1 MADLLD
7 SSGTGGPTSGPPD
20 GPRGIGRLTK
30 AGRDGI
36 PALLVKVLFLGVV
49 IGTAIAL
56 TPALIG
62 EGSWL
67 FLAAI
72 WVITAILVATYA
84 TGRALP
90 AKYLVPG
97 TLMLALFVVYP
108 ILLTAK
114 TSFTNYGDG
123 TRNDKQTTVDQI
135 VGSSVT
141 RAEDSP
147 QYNLTIATD
156 GDPASGPFTYFL
168 VPQDDPDTV
177 YEGTPEGLETD
188 PEGVTVDNGRVSAVE
203 GYTVLNI
210 KQISAASDQ
219 LDEIAVPTESGSFI
233 VRDGTSEA
241 FEGAPTLVYDA
252 DADTITDTTSDTVYT
267 VKQLGDREFFV
278 DDAGKRI
285 SDQSWTAYV
294 GTRNYEKIFTD
305 SRISSS
311 FFGIFVWTV
320 VFATGSVVG
329 TFLLGLLFAI
339 TLNDPR
345 VRGQRIY
352 RALLILPYA
361 IPGFISLLLWSSF
374 YNQDFGLINDV
385 TGLNINW
392 FGGTTTAKIAVLLTN
407 LWMGFPYMFLVA
419 TGALQAIPEDLTEA
433 ARIDGASGFA
443 GFRRITFPLLLVTV
457 APLLVATFAFNF
469 NNFGAIYLLTGG
481 GPFNPDNPTAGGTD
495 ILISYT
501 YRLAFG
507 AGGVQIG
514 FAAAVSVV
522 LFVVTGVIAALQ
534 FRATRSLED
543 VN

>member
-7 SSGTGGPTSGPPD
+7 PTDTEAPPA
-20 GPRGIGRLTK
+20 PRRSRLTK
-30 AGRDGI
+30 KGRDGI

-56 TPALIG
+56 TPVLVG
-62 EGSWL
+62 EGSWF
-67 FLAAI
+67 FLGVI

-97 TLMLALFVVYP
+97 TLMLVLFVIYP

-141 RAEDSP
+141 RSDDSP

-156 GDPASGPFTYFL
+156 GDPSSGPFTYFL
-168 VPQDDPDTV
+168 VPQDDPETV
-177 YEGTPEGLETD
+177 YEGSADGLESD
-188 PEGVTVDNGRVSAVE
+188 PGGVTVDNGRVSAVE
-203 GYTVLNI
+203 GFTVLNI

-219 LDEIAVPTESGSFI
+219 LDEIAVPTESGNFI

-241 FEGAPTLVYDA
+241 FEGAPTLVYDE
-252 DADTITDTTSDTVYT
+252 DADTITDTSSDTVYT
-267 VKQLGDREFFV
+267 VQKKGDREYFV

-285 SDQSWTAYV
+285 SDQSWTANV
-294 GTRNYEKIFTD
+294 GWRNYERIFTD

-320 VFATGSVVG
+320 VFATLSVVG

-374 YNQDFGLINDV
+374 YNRDFGLVNDL
-385 TGLNINW
+385 TGLDVNW
-392 FGGTTTAKIAVLLTN
+392 FGGATTAKIAVLVTN

-481 GPFNPDNPTAGGTD
+481 GSFSPDNPTAGGTD

-514 FAAAVSVV
+514 FASAVSVV
-522 LFVVTGVIAALQ
+522 LFIVTGVIAALQ

>member
-1 MADLLD
+1 MADLHD
-7 SSGTGGPTSGPPD
+7 PSDADGSRSGLRD
-20 GPRGIGRLTK
+20 RLTK
-30 AGRDGI
+30 PGRDGI

-56 TPALIG
+56 TPALVG
-62 EGSWL
+62 EESWF
-67 FLAAI
+67 FLVAI
-72 WVITAILVATYA
+72 WAITAILVATYA

-108 ILLTAK
+108 IVLTAQ

-135 VGSSVT
+135 VGASVT
-141 RAEDSP
+141 RSDDSP

-156 GDPASGPFTYFL
+156 GDPTSGPFTYFL
-168 VPQDDPDTV
+168 VPQDDPEAV
-177 YEGTPEGLETD
+177 FEGTADGLESD
-188 PEGVTVDNGRVSAVE
+188 PDGVTLDNGRVTAVD

-210 KQISAASDQ
+210 KQISAAAAE
-219 LDEIAVPTESGSFI
+219 LDEIAIPTESGSFI

-241 FEGAPTLVYDA
+241 FEGAPTLVYDE
-252 DADTITDTTSDTVYT
+252 DADTITDTTSDAVYT
-267 VKQLGDREFFV
+267 AEQVGDREYFV
-278 DDAGKRI
+278 DEAGERI
-285 SDQSWTAYV
+285 SDQSWTANV
-294 GTRNYEKIFTD
+294 GTANYERIFTD

-311 FFGIFVWTV
+311 FFGIFVWTF
-320 VFATGSVVG
+320 VFATLSVVG
-329 TFLLGLLFAI
+329 TFLLGLVFAV

-345 VRGQRIY
+345 VRGQKIY

-374 YNQDFGLINDV
+374 YNQDFGLINDI
-385 TGLNINW
+385 TGLNVNW
-392 FGGTTTAKIAVLLTN
+392 FGGATTAKIAVLLTN

-481 GPFNPDNPTAGGTD
+481 GPFSPDNPTAGGTD

-514 FAAAVSVV
+514 FASAVSVV
-522 LFVVTGVIAALQ
+522 LFVITGIIAALQ

>member
-1 MADLLD
+1 MADLRD
-7 SSGTGGPTSGPPD
+7 TINSQKDPDADGSSRFGF
-20 GPRGIGRLTK
+20 TK
-30 AGRDGI
+30 PGRDGI

-56 TPALIG
+56 TPALVG
-62 EGSWL
+62 ERSWA
-67 FLAAI
+67 FLVGIWAI
-72 WVITAILVATYA
+72 TVVLVATYA

-108 ILLTAK
+108 IVLTAQ

-135 VGSSVT
+135 VGSSVV
-141 RAEDSP
+141 RSDDSP

-168 VPQDDPDTV
+168 VPQDDPEAV
-177 YEGTPEGLETD
+177 FEGTPEGLEED
-188 PEGVTVDNGRVSAVE
+188 PAGVTVDNGRVTAVD
-203 GYTVLNI
+203 GFTVLDI
-210 KQISAASDQ
+210 RQISAAADA
-219 LDEIAVPTESGSFI
+219 LDEIAVPTESGNFI

-241 FEGAPTLVYDA
+241 FEGAPTLVYDE

-267 VKQLGDREFFV
+267 AEQQGDREFFV
-278 DDAGKRI
+278 DEEGQRL
-285 SDQSWTAYV
+285 SDQSWTANV
-294 GTRNYEKIFTD
+294 GWRNYERIFTD

-320 VFATGSVVG
+320 VFATFSVIG
-329 TFLLGLLFAI
+329 TFLLGLFFAI
-339 TLNDPR
+339 ALNDPR
-345 VRGQRIY
+345 VRGQKVY

-374 YNQDFGLINDV
+374 YNQDFGLINDI

-392 FGGTTTAKIAVLLTN
+392 FGGATTAKIAVLLTN
-407 LWMGFPYMFLVA
+407 LWMGFPYMFLVS
-419 TGALQAIPEDLTEA
+419 TGALQAIPDELKEA
-433 ARIDGASGFA
+433 ATIDGAGGLA
-443 GFRRITFPLLLVTV
+443 GFRRITLPLLLVTV

-469 NNFGAIYLLTGG
+469 NNFGAIFLLTGG
-481 GPFNPDNPTAGGTD
+481 GPFTPDNPTAGGTD

-522 LFVVTGVIAALQ
+522 LFVVTGLIAALQ

>member
-7 SSGTGGPTSGPPD
+7 PTDTDTGTRSS
-20 GPRGIGRLTK
+20 RFTK
-30 AGRDGI
+30 PGRDGI
-36 PALLVKVLFLGVV
+36 PALLVKVLLLGIV

-56 TPALIG
+56 TPALVG
-62 EGSWL
+62 EGSWI
-67 FLAAI
+67 FLGAI

-97 TLMLALFVVYP
+97 TLMLVLFVVYP

-141 RAEDSP
+141 RAADSP

-156 GDPASGPFTYFL
+156 GDPSSGPFTYFL
-168 VPQDDPDTV
+168 VPQDDPETV
-177 YEGTPEGLETD
+177 YEGTADGLESD
-188 PEGVTVDNGRVSAVE
+188 PDGVTLDNGRVSAVD
-203 GYTVLNI
+203 GYTLLNI
-210 KQISAASDQ
+210 KQISAASET
-219 LDEIAVPTESGSFI
+219 LDEIAVPTDSGSFI

-241 FEGAPTLVYDA
+241 FEGAPTLVYDE
-252 DADTITDTTSDTVYT
+252 DADSITDTTSDTVYT
-267 VKQLGDREFFV
+267 VEKVGDREFFV

-285 SDQSWTAYV
+285 SDQSWTANV
-294 GTRNYEKIFTD
+294 GTRNYSKIFTD

-311 FFGIFVWTV
+311 FFGIFLWTFI
-320 VFATGSVVG
+320 FATLSVVG
-329 TFLLGLLFAI
+329 TFLLGLVFAV
-339 TLNDPR
+339 TLNDSR
-345 VRGQRIY
+345 VRGQKIY

-374 YNQDFGLINDV
+374 YNQDFGLVNDI

-392 FGGTTTAKIAVLLTN
+392 FGGSTTAKIAVLLTN

-419 TGALQAIPEDLTEA
+419 TGALQAIPGDLTEA

-481 GPFNPDNPTAGGTD
+481 GPFSPDNPTAGGTD

-514 FAAAVSVV
+514 FASAVSVV
-522 LFVVTGVIAALQ
+522 LFVITGVIAALQ

>member
-1 MADLLD
+1 MADLRD
-7 SSGTGGPTSGPPD
+7 TINSQKDPGADGSSRS
-20 GPRGIGRLTK
+20 RFTK
-30 AGRDGI
+30 PGRDGI
-36 PALLVKVLFLGVV
+36 PALLVKLLFLGIV

-56 TPALIG
+56 TPALVG
-62 EGSWL
+62 ERSWT
-67 FLAAI
+67 FLVGI
-72 WVITAILVATYA
+72 WLITAVLVATYA

-108 ILLTAK
+108 IVLTAQ

-123 TRNDKQTTVDQI
+123 TRNDKQTTVDRI
-135 VGSSVT
+135 VGSSVV
-141 RAEDSP
+141 RSDDSP

-168 VPQDDPDTV
+168 VPQDDPETV
-177 YEGTPEGLETD
+177 LEGTPEGLEEGPD
-188 PEGVTVDNGRVSAVE
+188 GVTLENGRVTAIDGFTILDIRQVSD
-203 GYTVLNI
+203 
-210 KQISAASDQ
+210 AADA
-219 LDEIAVPTESGSFI
+219 LDEIAVPTDSGSFI

-241 FEGAPTLVYDA
+241 FEGAPTLVYDE

-267 VKQLGDREFFV
+267 AEQQGDREFFV
-278 DDAGKRI
+278 DDEGQRL
-285 SDQSWTAYV
+285 SDQSWTANV
-294 GTRNYEKIFTD
+294 GWRNYERIFTD

-320 VFATGSVVG
+320 VFATFSVIG
-329 TFLLGLLFAI
+329 TFLLGLFFAI
-339 TLNDPR
+339 ALNDPR
-345 VRGQRIY
+345 VRGQKIY

-374 YNQDFGLINDV
+374 YNQDFGLINNI

-392 FGGTTTAKIAVLLTN
+392 FGGATTAKIAVLLTN
-407 LWMGFPYMFLVA
+407 LWMGFPYMFLVS
-419 TGALQAIPEDLTEA
+419 TGALQAIPEELKEA
-433 ARIDGASGFA
+433 ATIDGASGVQ
-443 GFRRITFPLLLVTV
+443 GFRRITLPLLLVTV

-469 NNFGAIYLLTGG
+469 NNFGAIFLLTGG
-481 GPFNPDNPTAGGTD
+481 GPFTPDNPSAGGTD

-522 LFVVTGVIAALQ
+522 LFVVTGLIAALQ

>member
-1 MADLLD
+1 MADLRD
-7 SSGTGGPTSGPPD
+7 TINNQKDPDAD
-20 GPRGIGRLTK
+20 GPSRFGFTK
-30 AGRDGI
+30 PGRDGI

-56 TPALIG
+56 TPALVG
-62 EGSWL
+62 ERSWT
-67 FLAAI
+67 FLTGI
-72 WVITAILVATYA
+72 WLITVVLVATYA

-108 ILLTAK
+108 IVLTAQ

-135 VGSSVT
+135 VGSSVV
-141 RAEDSP
+141 RSDDSP

-168 VPQDDPDTV
+168 VPQDDPEAV
-177 YEGTPEGLETD
+177 FEGTPEGLEED
-188 PEGVTVDNGRVSAVE
+188 PAGVTVDNGRVTAVD
-203 GYTVLNI
+203 GFTVLDI
-210 KQISAASDQ
+210 RQISAAADA
-219 LDEIAVPTESGSFI
+219 LDEIAVPTESGNFI

-241 FEGAPTLVYDA
+241 FEGAPTLVYDE

-267 VKQLGDREFFV
+267 AEQQGDREFFV
-278 DDAGKRI
+278 DEEGQRL
-285 SDQSWTAYV
+285 SDQSWTANV
-294 GTRNYEKIFTD
+294 GWRNYERIFTD

-320 VFATGSVVG
+320 VFATFSVIG
-329 TFLLGLLFAI
+329 TFLLGLFFAI
-339 TLNDPR
+339 ALNDPR
-345 VRGQRIY
+345 VRGQKVY

-374 YNQDFGLINDV
+374 YNQDFGLINDI

-392 FGGTTTAKIAVLLTN
+392 FGGATTAKIAVLLTN
-407 LWMGFPYMFLVA
+407 LWMGFPYMFLVS
-419 TGALQAIPEDLTEA
+419 TGALQAIPDELKEA
-433 ARIDGASGFA
+433 ATIDGAGGFA
-443 GFRRITFPLLLVTV
+443 GFRRITLPLLLVTV

-469 NNFGAIYLLTGG
+469 NNFGAIFLLTGG
-481 GPFNPDNPTAGGTD
+481 GPFSPDNPTAGGTD

-522 LFVVTGVIAALQ
+522 LFVVTGLIAALQ

>member
-1 MADLLD
+1 MADLRD
-7 SSGTGGPTSGPPD
+7 TINSQKDPDADGSSRS
-20 GPRGIGRLTK
+20 RFTK
-30 AGRDGI
+30 PGRDGI
-36 PALLVKVLFLGVV
+36 PALLVKLLFLGIV

-56 TPALIG
+56 TPALVGESSWTFLIG
-62 EGSWL
+62 IWL
-67 FLAAI
+67 
-72 WVITAILVATYA
+72 ITAVLVATYA

-108 ILLTAK
+108 IVLTAQ

-123 TRNDKQTTVDQI
+123 TRNDKQTTVDRI
-135 VGSSVT
+135 VGSSVV
-141 RAEDSP
+141 RSDDSP

-156 GDPASGPFTYFL
+156 GDPVSGPFTYFL
-168 VPQDDPDTV
+168 VPQDDPETV
-177 YEGTPEGLETD
+177 FEGTPDGLEEGPD
-188 PEGVTVDNGRVSAVE
+188 GVTLDNGRVTAIDGFTILDIRQVSD
-203 GYTVLNI
+203 
-210 KQISAASDQ
+210 AADA
-219 LDEIAVPTESGSFI
+219 LDEIAVPTDSGSFI

-241 FEGAPTLVYDA
+241 FEGAPTLVYDE

-267 VKQLGDREFFV
+267 AEQQGDREFFV
-278 DDAGKRI
+278 DEAGERL
-285 SDQSWTAYV
+285 SDQSWTANV
-294 GTRNYEKIFTD
+294 GWRNYERIFTD

-320 VFATGSVVG
+320 IFATFSVIG
-329 TFLLGLLFAI
+329 TFLLGLFFAI
-339 TLNDPR
+339 ALNDPR
-345 VRGQRIY
+345 VRGQKIY

-374 YNQDFGLINDV
+374 YNQDFGLINNI
-385 TGLNINW
+385 TGLNVNW
-392 FGGTTTAKIAVLLTN
+392 FGGATTAKIAVLLTN
-407 LWMGFPYMFLVA
+407 LWMGFPYMFLVS
-419 TGALQAIPEDLTEA
+419 TGALQAIPDELKEA
-433 ARIDGASGFA
+433 ATIDGASGVQ
-443 GFRRITFPLLLVTV
+443 GFRRITLPLLLVTV

-469 NNFGAIYLLTGG
+469 NNFGAIFLLTGG
-481 GPFNPDNPTAGGTD
+481 GPFTPDNPSAGGTD

-522 LFVVTGVIAALQ
+522 LFVVTGLIAALQ

>member
-1 MADLLD
+1 MADPLD
-7 SSGTGGPTSGPPD
+7 PLGTDTRPGLRD
-20 GPRGIGRLTK
+20 RLTRP
-30 AGRDGI
+30 GRDGVS
-36 PALLVKVLFLGVV
+36 ALLVKVLFLGVV

-56 TPALIG
+56 TPALVG
-62 EGSWL
+62 ESSWF

-72 WVITAILVATYA
+72 WLVTATLVATYA

-97 TLMLALFVVYP
+97 TLMLALFVVVP
-108 ILLTAK
+108 IVLTAQ

-135 VGSSVT
+135 VGASVT
-141 RAEDSP
+141 RADDST
-147 QYNLTIATD
+147 QYNLTIAAED
-156 GDPASGPFTYFL
+156 GGDATSGPFTYFL
-168 VPQDDPDTV
+168 VPQDDPETV
-177 YEGTPEGLETD
+177 FEGTAEGLESD
-188 PEGVTVDNGRVSAVE
+188 PDGVTLDNGRVSAVE

-210 KQISAASDQ
+210 RQISAASDA
-219 LDEIAVPTESGSFI
+219 LDEIAIPTDSGSFI

-241 FEGAPTLVYDA
+241 FEGAPTLVYDE
-252 DADTITDTTSDTVYT
+252 DADTITDSAGGTVYT
-267 VKQLGDREFFV
+267 AQQRGDREYFV
-278 DDAGKRI
+278 DETGQRL
-285 SDQSWTAYV
+285 SDQSWTANV
-294 GTRNYEKIFTD
+294 GTSNFERIFTD

-320 VFATGSVVG
+320 VFATLSVVG
-329 TFLLGLLFAI
+329 TFLLGLFFAI
-339 TLNDPR
+339 ALNDPR
-345 VRGQRIY
+345 VRGQKIY

-361 IPGFISLLLWSSF
+361 IPSFISLLLWSSF
-374 YNQDFGLINDV
+374 YNQDFGLINDI
-385 TGLNINW
+385 TGLNVNW
-392 FGGTTTAKIAVLLTN
+392 FGGATTAKIAVVITN

-469 NNFGAIYLLTGG
+469 NNFGAIFLLTGG
-481 GPFNPDNPTAGGTD
+481 GPFSPDNPTAGGTD

-522 LFVVTGVIAALQ
+522 LFVITGVIAALQ

>member
-1 MADLLD
+1 MADLQTSD
-7 SSGTGGPTSGPPD
+7 PSTGFPPGD
-20 GPRGIGRLTK
+20 EPRRSRFTQ
-30 AGRDGI
+30 AGRDGVA
-36 PALLVKVLFLGVV
+36 ALLVKVLFLGVV
-49 IGTAIAL
+49 VGTAIAL
-56 TPALIG
+56 TPALVG
-62 EGSWL
+62 NASWF
-67 FLAAI
+67 FLGAI
-72 WVITAILVATYA
+72 WVIVAILVATYA

-108 ILLTAK
+108 IALTAK

-141 RAEDSP
+141 RSADSP
-147 QYNLTIATD
+147 QYNLTVATD
-156 GDPASGPFTYFL
+156 SDPASGPFTYFL
-168 VPQDDPDTV
+168 VPQDDPSTAF
-177 YEGTPEGLETD
+177 EGTPDGLED
-188 PEGVTVDNGRVSAVE
+188 APDGVTLDNGRVTAVD
-203 GYTVLNI
+203 GYTILNI
-210 KQISAASDQ
+210 KQISAASDA
-219 LDEIAVPTESGSFI
+219 LDEIAVPTDDGNFI

-267 VKQLGDREFFV
+267 VKKQGDREYFV
-278 DDAGKRI
+278 DDAGERI
-285 SDQSWTAYV
+285 SDQSWTANV
-294 GTRNYEKIFTD
+294 GTRNYNKIFTD

-311 FFGIFVWTV
+311 FIGIFVWTF
-320 VFATGSVVG
+320 VFATLSVVG

-339 TLNDPR
+339 TLNDAR
-345 VRGQRIY
+345 VRGQKVY

-374 YNQDFGLINDV
+374 YNRDFGLINSL
-385 TGLNINW
+385 TGLDVNW
-392 FGGTTTAKIAVLLTN
+392 FGGTTTARIAVLITN

-433 ARIDGASGFA
+433 ATLDGASGFA

-469 NNFGAIYLLTGG
+469 NNFGAIFLLTGG
-481 GPFNPDNPTAGGTD
+481 GPFSPDNPTAGGTD

-522 LFVVTGVIAALQ
+522 LFVITGIIAALQ

>member
-1 MADLLD
+1 MAEAPD
-7 SSGTGGPTSGPPD
+7 PTDPP
-20 GPRGIGRLTK
+20 RRSRLTIP
-30 AGRDGI
+30 GRDDV
-36 PALLVKVLFLGVV
+36 PALLVRVLFLGIV

-56 TPALIG
+56 TPMLVG
-62 EGSWL
+62 EGSWF
-67 FLAAI
+67 FLVAI
-72 WVITAILVATYA
+72 WLITVVLVATYA

-141 RAEDSP
+141 RAADSP

-168 VPQDDPDTV
+168 VPQDDPESV
-177 YEGTPEGLETD
+177 FEGTEDGLDAD
-188 PEGVTVDNGRVSAVE
+188 PGGVTLDDGRVTAVD
-203 GYTVLNI
+203 GYTVLDI
-210 KQISAASDQ
+210 KQISAASDT
-219 LDEIAVPTESGSFI
+219 LDEIAIPTDGGTFI

-252 DADTITDTTSDTVYT
+252 DADTITDSASDTVYS
-267 VKQLGDREFFV
+267 VQQQGDREYFV
-278 DDAGKRI
+278 DDSGKRI

-294 GTRNYEKIFTD
+294 GASNYVKIFTD
-305 SRISSS
+305 SRIRSS
-311 FFGIFVWTV
+311 FIGIFIWTV
-320 VFATGSVVG
+320 VFATLSVVG
-329 TFLLGLLFAI
+329 TFLLGLLFAV

-374 YNQDFGLINDV
+374 YNQDFGLINDL

-392 FGGTTTAKIAVLLTN
+392 FGGTTTAKIAVLVTN

-469 NNFGAIYLLTGG
+469 NNFGAIFLLTGG
-481 GPFNPDNPTAGGTD
+481 GPFSPDNPTAGGTD

-514 FAAAVSVV
+514 FASAVSVV
-522 LFVVTGVIAALQ
+522 LFVITGAIAALQ

>member
-1 MADLLD
+1 MADPHH
-7 SSGTGGPTSGPPD
+7 PTDTTARPGLRD
-20 GPRGIGRLTK
+20 RLTK
-30 AGRDGI
+30 PGRSGI
-36 PALLVKVLFLGVV
+36 PALLVKVLFLGTV
-49 IGTAIAL
+49 IGTAIAV

-62 EGSWL
+62 EGSWF
-67 FLAAI
+67 FLDAI
-72 WVITAILVATYA
+72 WAIVAILVATYA

-97 TLMLALFVVYP
+97 TLMLVLFVVYP
-108 ILLTAK
+108 ILLTAQ

-135 VGSSVT
+135 VGASVT
-141 RAEDSP
+141 RSDDSP

-156 GDPASGPFTYFL
+156 GDPSVGPFTYFL
-168 VPQDDPDTV
+168 VPQSEPETV
-177 YEGTPEGLETD
+177 FEGTAEGLESD
-188 PEGVTVDNGRVSAVE
+188 PDGVTLDNGRVSAVD
-203 GYTVLNI
+203 GFTILNI
-210 KQISAASDQ
+210 RQISAVSGA
-219 LDEIAVPTESGSFI
+219 LDEIAIPTESGNFI

-241 FEGAPTLVYDA
+241 FEGSPSLVYDE
-252 DADTITDTTSDTVYT
+252 DADTITDSAEGTVFMA
-267 VKQLGDREFFV
+267 QQQGDREYFV
-278 DDAGKRI
+278 DETGQRL
-285 SDQSWTAYV
+285 SDQSWTANV
-294 GTRNYEKIFTD
+294 GTSNYQRIFTD

-320 VFATGSVVG
+320 VFATASVVG

-345 VRGQRIY
+345 LRGQKIY

-374 YNQDFGLINDV
+374 YNQDFGLVNQL
-385 TGLNINW
+385 TGLDVNW
-392 FGGTTTAKIAVLLTN
+392 FGGATTAKIAVLLTN

-433 ARIDGASGFA
+433 ARIDGANGFA

-469 NNFGAIYLLTGG
+469 NNFNAIFLLTGG
-481 GPFNPDNPTAGGTD
+481 GPFSPDNPTAGGTD

-501 YRLAFG
+501 IRLAFG

-522 LFVVTGVIAALQ
+522 LFIITGVIAALQ

>member
-1 MADLLD
+1 MADPLHSID
-7 SSGTGGPTSGPPD
+7 TSRDTSPGTSR
-20 GPRGIGRLTK
+20 RGSRWTRPGRE
-30 AGRDGI
+30 DV
-36 PALLVKVLFLGVV
+36 PAILVRTLVLGVV

-56 TPALIG
+56 TPVLVADD
-62 EGSWL
+62 SWL
-67 FLAAI
+67 FLVVLWLVAL
-72 WVITAILVATYA
+72 VLVATYA

-97 TLMLALFVVYP
+97 TLMLALFVVFP
-108 ILLTAK
+108 IALTAK

-123 TRNDKQTTVDQI
+123 TRNDQQTTVDQI

-141 RAEDSP
+141 RADDSP
-147 QYNLTIATD
+147 QYNLTVATD
-156 GDPASGPFTYFL
+156 GDPASGPYTYFL
-168 VPQDDPDTV
+168 VPQDDPEVV
-177 YEGTPEGLETD
+177 YRGTEEGLEDD
-188 PEGVTVDNGRVSAVE
+188 PGGVTLDNGRVTAVE
-203 GYTVLNI
+203 GYTILNI
-210 KQISAASDQ
+210 KQISDASDD
-219 LDEIAVPTESGSFI
+219 LDEIAIPTESGSFI

-252 DADTITDTTSDTVYT
+252 DADTITDTADDTVYS
-267 VKQLGDREFFV
+267 VQKQGDREYFV
-278 DDAGKRI
+278 DEDGQRL
-285 SDQSWTAYV
+285 SDQSWTANV
-294 GTRNYEKIFTD
+294 GLSNFERIFTD

-311 FFGIFVWTV
+311 FFQIFIWTV
-320 VFATGSVVG
+320 VFATLSVVG
-329 TFLLGLLFAI
+329 TFLLGLLFAV

-345 VRGQRIY
+345 VRGQKIY

-374 YNQDFGLINDV
+374 YNQDFGLINDL
-385 TGLNINW
+385 TGLNVNW
-392 FGGTTTAKIAVLLTN
+392 FGGSFTAKVAVLLTN

-433 ARIDGASGFA
+433 ARIDGAGGFA
-443 GFRRITFPLLLVTV
+443 GFRQITFPLLLVTV

-469 NNFGAIYLLTGG
+469 NNFGAIFLLTGG
-481 GPFNPDNPTAGGTD
+481 GPFSPDNPTAGGTD

-522 LFVVTGVIAALQ
+522 LFVITGIIAALQ

>member
-1 MADLLD
+1 MADLRD
-7 SSGTGGPTSGPPD
+7 TMNSQKDPD
-20 GPRGIGRLTK
+20 GASRRGFTK
-30 AGRDGI
+30 PGRDGI
-36 PALLVKVLFLGVV
+36 PALLVRVLFLGTV

-56 TPALIG
+56 TPALVG
-62 EGSWL
+62 EESWA
-67 FLAAI
+67 FLVAI
-72 WVITAILVATYA
+72 WAITAILTATYA
-84 TGRALP
+84 TKRALP

-108 ILLTAK
+108 IVLTAQ

-141 RAEDSP
+141 RSDDSP

-156 GDPASGPFTYFL
+156 GDPESGPFTYFL
-168 VPQDDPDTV
+168 VPQDDAETV
-177 YEGTPEGLETD
+177 YEGTAEGLEED
-188 PEGVTVDNGRVSAVE
+188 PDGVTVENGRVTAVE
-203 GYTVLNI
+203 GFTILNI
-210 KQISAASDQ
+210 RQISAASDA
-219 LDEIAVPTESGSFI
+219 LDEIAVPTDSGSFI

-241 FEGAPTLVYDA
+241 FEGAPALVYDE
-252 DADTITDTTSDTVYT
+252 DADTITDTASDTVYT
-267 VKQLGDREFFV
+267 AEQQGDREFFV
-278 DDAGKRI
+278 DESGQRL
-285 SDQSWTAYV
+285 SDQSWTANV
-294 GTRNYEKIFTD
+294 GTRNYERIFTD

-320 VFATGSVVG
+320 IFATLSVVG
-329 TFLLGLLFAI
+329 TFLLGLAFAI
-339 TLNDPR
+339 ALNDPR
-345 VRGQRIY
+345 VRGQKIY

-374 YNQDFGLINDV
+374 YNQDFGLINNV

-392 FGGTTTAKIAVLLTN
+392 FGDATTAKIAVLLTN
-407 LWMGFPYMFLVA
+407 LWMGFPYMFLVS

-433 ARIDGASGFA
+433 ARIDGAGGFA

-469 NNFGAIYLLTGG
+469 NNFGAIFLLTGG
-481 GPFNPDNPTAGGTD
+481 GPFSPDNPSAGGTD

-514 FAAAVSVV
+514 FASAVSVV
-522 LFVVTGVIAALQ
+522 LFVITGVIAALQ

>member
-1 MADLLD
+1 MADKLD
-7 SSGTGGPTSGPPD
+7 PTDTEAPRRGGHS
-20 GPRGIGRLTK
+20 RLTK
-30 AGRDGI
+30 PGRDGM
-36 PALLVKVLFLGVV
+36 PALLVKVLFLGIV
-49 IGTAIAL
+49 IGTAIAM
-56 TPALIG
+56 TPALVG
-62 EGSWL
+62 EGSWF

-97 TLMLALFVVYP
+97 TLMLVLFVVYP
-108 ILLTAK
+108 ILLTAQ

-135 VGSSVT
+135 VGASVT
-141 RAEDSP
+141 RSDDSP

-156 GDPASGPFTYFL
+156 GDPTSGPFTYFL
-168 VPQDDPDTV
+168 VPQDDPETV
-177 YEGTPEGLETD
+177 YEGTAEGLESD
-188 PEGVTVDNGRVSAVE
+188 PDGVTLDNGRVSAID
-203 GYTVLNI
+203 GYTVLDI

-219 LDEIAVPTESGSFI
+219 LDEIAVPTESGNFI

-241 FEGAPTLVYDA
+241 FEGAPTLVYDE
-252 DADTITDTTSDTVYT
+252 DADSITDTASDTVYT
-267 VKQLGDREFFV
+267 VEKVGDREYFV
-278 DDAGKRI
+278 DDAGTRI
-285 SDQSWTAYV
+285 SDQSWTANV
-294 GTRNYEKIFTD
+294 GTRNYERIFTD

-320 VFATGSVVG
+320 VFATLSVIG

-374 YNQDFGLINDV
+374 YNQDFGLINDI
-385 TGLNINW
+385 TGLNVNW
-392 FGGTTTAKIAVLLTN
+392 FGGSTTAKIAVLLTN

-469 NNFGAIYLLTGG
+469 NNFGAIFLLTGG
-481 GPFNPDNPTAGGTD
+481 GPFSPDNPTAGGTD

-514 FAAAVSVV
+514 FASAVSVV

>member
-1 MADLLD
+1 MQ
-7 SSGTGGPTSGPPD
+7 
-20 GPRGIGRLTK
+20 K
-30 AGRDGI
+30 
-36 PALLVKVLFLGVV
+36 K
-49 IGTAIAL
+49 
-56 TPALIG
+56 
-62 EGSWL
+62 
-67 FLAAI
+67 
-72 WVITAILVATYA
+72 
-84 TGRALP
+84 
-90 AKYLVPG
+90 
-97 TLMLALFVVYP
+97 
-108 ILLTAK
+108 
-114 TSFTNYGDG
+114 
-123 TRNDKQTTVDQI
+123 
-135 VGSSVT
+135 
-141 RAEDSP
+141 
-147 QYNLTIATD
+147 
-156 GDPASGPFTYFL
+156 
-168 VPQDDPDTV
+168 
-177 YEGTPEGLETD
+177 
-188 PEGVTVDNGRVSAVE
+188 
-203 GYTVLNI
+203 
-210 KQISAASDQ
+210 
-219 LDEIAVPTESGSFI
+219 
-233 VRDGTSEA
+233 
-241 FEGAPTLVYDA
+241 
-252 DADTITDTTSDTVYT
+252 
-267 VKQLGDREFFV
+267 GDREYFV

-285 SDQSWTAYV
+285 SDQSWTANV
-294 GTRNYEKIFTD
+294 GTDNFKKIFTD

-320 VFATGSVVG
+320 IFATLSVVG

-345 VRGQRIY
+345 VRGQKIY

-374 YNQDFGLINDV
+374 YNQDFGLINDL

-392 FGGTTTAKIAVLLTN
+392 FGGSTTAKIAVLLTN

-481 GPFNPDNPTAGGTD
+481 GPFSPDNPTAGGTD

-514 FAAAVSVV
+514 FASAVSVV

>member
-1 MADLLD
+1 MTDVQVSTPPSTD
-7 SSGTGGPTSGPPD
+7 KSS
-20 GPRGIGRLTK
+20 RFTK
-30 AGRDGI
+30 PGRDGMG
-36 PALLVKVLFLGVV
+36 ALIVKILFLGVV

-62 EGSWL
+62 EGSYL

-72 WVITAILVATYA
+72 WGISAILVATYA

-108 ILLTAK
+108 IILTAK
-114 TSFTNYGDG
+114 TSFTNFGDG
-123 TRNDKQTTVDQI
+123 TRSNKQDAIAQI
-135 VGSSVT
+135 VGSSVARSET
-141 RAEDSP
+141 SP
-147 QYNLTIATD
+147 QYNLAVGTD
-156 GDPASGPFTYFL
+156 GDPVTGPFTYFL
-168 VPQDDPDTV
+168 VPQS
-177 YEGTPEGLETD
+177 D
-188 PEGVTVDNGRVSAVE
+188 PEQVLVGTQDDGLQDADSGAVTVDSGRVTAADGFTLLGIRE
-203 GYTVLNI
+203 
-210 KQISAASDQ
+210 ISAAADTLDQ
-219 LDEIAVPTESGSFI
+219 IAIPTDDGNFI
-233 VRDGTSEA
+233 VRSGTSEA
-241 FEGAPTLVYDA
+241 FEGAPTLQYDEA
-252 DADTITDTTSDTVYT
+252 ADTITDTTTDTTYT
-267 VKQLGDREFFV
+267 VQLRGDREFFV
-278 DDAGKRI
+278 DEAGERI
-285 SDQSWTAYV
+285 SDQSWTANV
-294 GTRNYEKIFTD
+294 GTLNYEKIFTD
-305 SRISSS
+305 SRISGD
-311 FFGIFVWTV
+311 FLRIFVWTF
-320 VFATGSVVG
+320 VFATVSVVS

-345 VRGQRIY
+345 VRGQKIY

-374 YNQDFGLINDV
+374 YNQDFGLINDL

-392 FGGTTTAKIAVLLTN
+392 FGGSTTAKIAVLLTN
-407 LWMGFPYMFLVA
+407 LWMGFPYMFLVS

-433 ARIDGASGFA
+433 ARIDGASGIA

-469 NNFGAIYLLTGG
+469 NNFGAIFLLTGG
-481 GPFNPDNPTAGGTD
+481 GPFSPDNPTAGGTD

-514 FAAAVSVV
+514 FASAVSVI

>member
-1 MADLLD
+1 MADPLD
-7 SSGTGGPTSGPPD
+7 PTDTARDTSRRRVSLNRP
-20 GPRGIGRLTK
+20 
-30 AGRDGI
+30 GRDDV
-36 PALLVKVLFLGVV
+36 PAILVKVLFLGVV

-56 TPALIG
+56 TPAMVG
-62 EGSWL
+62 EESWL
-67 FLAAI
+67 FLAVT
-72 WVITAILVATYA
+72 WVVTLVLVATYA

-97 TLMLALFVVYP
+97 TLMLALFVVFP
-108 ILLTAK
+108 IALTAK

-141 RAEDSP
+141 RAADSP

-156 GDPASGPFTYFL
+156 GDPTSGPFTYFL
-168 VPQDDPDTV
+168 IPQDDPETV
-177 YEGTPEGLETD
+177 FEGTADGLEED
-188 PEGVTVDNGRVSAVE
+188 PAGVTVENGRVSAID
-203 GYTVLNI
+203 GYTVLDI

-219 LDEIAVPTESGSFI
+219 LDEIAVPTESDTFI

-252 DADTITDTTSDTVYT
+252 DADTITDSASDTVYT
-267 VKQLGDREFFV
+267 VQQKGDREYFV
-278 DDAGKRI
+278 DDTGKRI
-285 SDQSWTAYV
+285 SDQSWTANV
-294 GTRNYEKIFTD
+294 GTDNFKKIFTD

-320 VFATGSVVG
+320 IFATLSVVG

-352 RALLILPYA
+352 RALLIVPYA

-374 YNQDFGLINDV
+374 YNQDFGLINDL

-392 FGGTTTAKIAVLLTN
+392 FGGSTTAKIAVLLTN

-481 GPFNPDNPTAGGTD
+481 GPFSPDNPTAGGTD

-514 FAAAVSVV
+514 FASAVSVV

>member
-1 MADLLD
+1 MADLRD
-7 SSGTGGPTSGPPD
+7 TINNQKDPDAD
-20 GPRGIGRLTK
+20 GPSRFGFTK
-30 AGRDGI
+30 PGRDGI

-56 TPALIG
+56 TPALVG
-62 EGSWL
+62 ERSWT
-67 FLAAI
+67 FLTGI
-72 WVITAILVATYA
+72 WLITVVLVATYA

-108 ILLTAK
+108 IVLTGQ

-135 VGSSVT
+135 VGSSVV
-141 RAEDSP
+141 RSDDSP

-168 VPQDDPDTV
+168 VPQDDPEAV
-177 YEGTPEGLETD
+177 FEGTPEGLEED
-188 PEGVTVDNGRVSAVE
+188 PAGVTVDNGRVTAVD
-203 GYTVLNI
+203 GFTVLDI
-210 KQISAASDQ
+210 RQISAAADA
-219 LDEIAVPTESGSFI
+219 LDEIAVPTESGNFI

-241 FEGAPTLVYDA
+241 FEGAPTLVYDE

-267 VKQLGDREFFV
+267 AEQQGDREFFV
-278 DDAGKRI
+278 DEEGQRL
-285 SDQSWTAYV
+285 SDQSWTANV
-294 GTRNYEKIFTD
+294 GWRNYERIFTD

-320 VFATGSVVG
+320 VFATFSVIG
-329 TFLLGLLFAI
+329 TFLLGLFFAI
-339 TLNDPR
+339 ALNDPR
-345 VRGQRIY
+345 VRGQKVY

-374 YNQDFGLINDV
+374 YNQDFGLINDI

-392 FGGTTTAKIAVLLTN
+392 FGGATTAKIAVLLTN
-407 LWMGFPYMFLVA
+407 LWMGFPYMFLVS
-419 TGALQAIPEDLTEA
+419 TGALQAIPDELKEA
-433 ARIDGASGFA
+433 ATIDGAGGLA
-443 GFRRITFPLLLVTV
+443 GFRRITLPLLLVTV

-469 NNFGAIYLLTGG
+469 NNFGAIFLLTGG
-481 GPFNPDNPTAGGTD
+481 GPFTPDNPTAGGTD

-522 LFVVTGVIAALQ
+522 LFVVTGLIAALQ

>member
-1 MADLLD
+1 MADLRD
-7 SSGTGGPTSGPPD
+7 TINNQKDPDAD
-20 GPRGIGRLTK
+20 GPSRFGFTK
-30 AGRDGI
+30 PGRDGI

-56 TPALIG
+56 TPALVG
-62 EGSWL
+62 ERSWT
-67 FLAAI
+67 FLTGI
-72 WVITAILVATYA
+72 WLITVVLVATYA

-108 ILLTAK
+108 IVLTAQ

-135 VGSSVT
+135 VGSSVV
-141 RAEDSP
+141 RSDDSP

-168 VPQDDPDTV
+168 VPQDDPEAV
-177 YEGTPEGLETD
+177 FEGTPEGLEED
-188 PEGVTVDNGRVSAVE
+188 PAGVTVDNGRVTAVD
-203 GYTVLNI
+203 GFTVLDI
-210 KQISAASDQ
+210 RQISAAADA
-219 LDEIAVPTESGSFI
+219 LDEIAVPTESGNFI

-241 FEGAPTLVYDA
+241 FEGAPTLVYDE

-267 VKQLGDREFFV
+267 AEQQGDREFFV
-278 DDAGKRI
+278 DEEGQRL
-285 SDQSWTAYV
+285 SDQSWTANV
-294 GTRNYEKIFTD
+294 GWRNYERIFTD

-320 VFATGSVVG
+320 VFATFSVIG
-329 TFLLGLLFAI
+329 TFLLGLFFAI
-339 TLNDPR
+339 ALNDPR
-345 VRGQRIY
+345 VRGQKVY

-374 YNQDFGLINDV
+374 YNQDFGLINDI

-392 FGGTTTAKIAVLLTN
+392 FGGATTAKIAVLLTN
-407 LWMGFPYMFLVA
+407 LWMGFPYMFLVS
-419 TGALQAIPEDLTEA
+419 TGALQAIPDELKEA
-433 ARIDGASGFA
+433 ATIDGAGGLA
-443 GFRRITFPLLLVTV
+443 GFRRITLPLLLVTV

-469 NNFGAIYLLTGG
+469 NNFGAIFLLTGG
-481 GPFNPDNPTAGGTD
+481 GPFTPDNPTAGGTD

-522 LFVVTGVIAALQ
+522 LFVVTGLIAALQ

>member
-1 MADLLD
+1 MADLRD
-7 SSGTGGPTSGPPD
+7 TMNSQKDPD
-20 GPRGIGRLTK
+20 GASRRGFTK
-30 AGRDGI
+30 PGRDGI
-36 PALLVKVLFLGVV
+36 PALLVRVLFLGTV

-56 TPALIG
+56 TPALVG
-62 EGSWL
+62 EESWA
-67 FLAAI
+67 FLVAI
-72 WVITAILVATYA
+72 WAITAILTATYA
-84 TGRALP
+84 TKRALP

-108 ILLTAK
+108 IVLTAQ

-141 RAEDSP
+141 RSDDSP

-156 GDPASGPFTYFL
+156 GDPESGPFTYFL
-168 VPQDDPDTV
+168 VPQDDAEAV
-177 YEGTPEGLETD
+177 YEGTAEGLEED
-188 PEGVTVDNGRVSAVE
+188 PDGVTVENGRVTAVE
-203 GYTVLNI
+203 GFTILNI
-210 KQISAASDQ
+210 RQISAASDA
-219 LDEIAVPTESGSFI
+219 LDEIAVPTDSGSFI

-241 FEGAPTLVYDA
+241 FEGAPALVYDE
-252 DADTITDTTSDTVYT
+252 DADTITDTASDTVYT
-267 VKQLGDREFFV
+267 AEQQGDREFFV
-278 DDAGKRI
+278 DESGQRL
-285 SDQSWTAYV
+285 SDQSWTANV
-294 GTRNYEKIFTD
+294 GTRNYERIFTD

-320 VFATGSVVG
+320 IFATLSVVG
-329 TFLLGLLFAI
+329 TFLLGLAFAI
-339 TLNDPR
+339 ALNDPR
-345 VRGQRIY
+345 VRGQKIY

-374 YNQDFGLINDV
+374 YNQDFGLINNV

-392 FGGTTTAKIAVLLTN
+392 FGDATTAKIAVLLTN
-407 LWMGFPYMFLVA
+407 LWMGFPYMFLVS

-433 ARIDGASGFA
+433 ARIDGAGGFA

-469 NNFGAIYLLTGG
+469 NNFGAIFLLTGG
-481 GPFNPDNPTAGGTD
+481 GPFSPDNPSAGGTD

-514 FAAAVSVV
+514 FASAVSVV
-522 LFVVTGVIAALQ
+522 LFVITGVIAALQ

>member
-1 MADLLD
+1 MADPHD
-7 SSGTGGPTSGPPD
+7 PTDTDTRRTS
-20 GPRGIGRLTK
+20 RFTK
-30 AGRDGI
+30 PGRDGV
-36 PALLVKVLFLGVV
+36 PALLVKVLFLGIV

-56 TPALIG
+56 TPALVG
-62 EGSWL
+62 EESWF

-72 WVITAILVATYA
+72 WLVTAVLVATYA

-97 TLMLALFVVYP
+97 TLMLALFVVVP
-108 ILLTAK
+108 IVLTAQ

-141 RAEDSP
+141 RADDST

-156 GDPASGPFTYFL
+156 GDATSGPFTFFL
-168 VPQDDPDTV
+168 VPQDDPETV
-177 YEGTPEGLETD
+177 FEGTAEGLESD
-188 PEGVTVDNGRVSAVE
+188 PDGVTLDNGRVSAVE

-210 KQISAASDQ
+210 RQISAASDA
-219 LDEIAVPTESGSFI
+219 LDEIAIPTESGSFI

-241 FEGAPTLVYDA
+241 FEGAPSLVYDE
-252 DADTITDTTSDTVYT
+252 DADTITDSAEDTVYT
-267 VKQLGDREFFV
+267 AQRQGDREYFV
-278 DDAGKRI
+278 DETGARL
-285 SDQSWTAYV
+285 SDQSWTANV
-294 GTRNYEKIFTD
+294 GTSNFERIFTD

-311 FFGIFVWTV
+311 FLGIFVWTV
-320 VFATGSVVG
+320 VFATLSVVG
-329 TFLLGLLFAI
+329 TFLLGLFFAI
-339 TLNDPR
+339 ALNDPR
-345 VRGQRIY
+345 VRGQKIY

-374 YNQDFGLINDV
+374 YNQDFGLINDL
-385 TGLNINW
+385 TGLDVNW
-392 FGGTTTAKIAVLLTN
+392 FGGATTAKIAVLITN

-433 ARIDGASGFA
+433 ARIDGAGGFA

-469 NNFGAIYLLTGG
+469 NNFGAIFLLTGG
-481 GPFNPDNPTAGGTD
+481 GPFSPDNPTAGGTD

-522 LFVVTGVIAALQ
+522 LFVITGLIAALQ

>member
-1 MADLLD
+1 MADLQTSD
-7 SSGTGGPTSGPPD
+7 PSTGFPSGPE
-20 GPRGIGRLTK
+20 PRRSRFTQP
-30 AGRDGI
+30 GRDDI

-49 IGTAIAL
+49 VGTAIAM
-56 TPALIG
+56 TPALVG
-62 EGSWL
+62 DGSWF
-67 FLAAI
+67 FLAGI
-72 WVITAILVATYA
+72 WVIAAILVATYA

-108 ILLTAK
+108 IVLTAK

-141 RAEDSP
+141 RSADSP
-147 QYNLTIATD
+147 QYNLTVATD

-168 VPQDDPDTV
+168 VPQDDAGTA
-177 YEGTPEGLETD
+177 YEGTPDGLED
-188 PEGVTVDNGRVSAVE
+188 APDGVTVDNGRVTAVD
-203 GYTVLNI
+203 GYTILNI
-210 KQISAASDQ
+210 KQISAASDA
-219 LDEIAVPTESGSFI
+219 LDEIAVPTDDGNFI

-267 VKQLGDREFFV
+267 VQQKGDREYFV

-285 SDQSWTAYV
+285 SDQSWTANV
-294 GTRNYEKIFTD
+294 GTRNYDKIFTD

-311 FFGIFVWTV
+311 FIGIFVWTFI
-320 VFATGSVVG
+320 FATLSVVG

-345 VRGQRIY
+345 VRGQKIY
-352 RALLILPYA
+352 RSLLILPYA

-374 YNQDFGLINDV
+374 YNRDFGLINGL
-385 TGLNINW
+385 TGLDVNW
-392 FGGTTTAKIAVLLTN
+392 FGGATTAKIAVLVTN

-419 TGALQAIPEDLTEA
+419 TGALQAIPEDLKEA
-433 ARIDGASGFA
+433 ATLDGAGGLA

-481 GPFNPDNPTAGGTD
+481 GPFSPDNPTAGGTD

-514 FAAAVSVV
+514 FASAVSVV
-522 LFVVTGVIAALQ
+522 LFVITGVIAALQ

>member
-1 MADLLD
+1 MADLRD
-7 SSGTGGPTSGPPD
+7 TMNSQKHRDPTSR
-20 GPRGIGRLTK
+20 RGFTK
-30 AGRDGI
+30 PGRDGI
-36 PALLVKVLFLGVV
+36 PALLVRVLFLGTV

-56 TPALIG
+56 TPALVG
-62 EGSWL
+62 EESWA
-67 FLAAI
+67 FLVAI
-72 WVITAILVATYA
+72 WAITAILTATYA
-84 TGRALP
+84 TKRALP

-108 ILLTAK
+108 IVLTAQ

-141 RAEDSP
+141 RSDDSP

-156 GDPASGPFTYFL
+156 GDPESGPFTYFL
-168 VPQDDPDTV
+168 VPQDDAETV
-177 YEGTPEGLETD
+177 YEGTAEGLEED
-188 PEGVTVDNGRVSAVE
+188 PDGVTVENGRVTAVE
-203 GYTVLNI
+203 GFTILNI
-210 KQISAASDQ
+210 RQISAASDA
-219 LDEIAVPTESGSFI
+219 LDEIAVPTDSGSFI

-241 FEGAPTLVYDA
+241 FEGAPALVYDE
-252 DADTITDTTSDTVYT
+252 DADTITDTASDTVYT
-267 VKQLGDREFFV
+267 AEQQGDREFFV
-278 DDAGKRI
+278 DESGQRL
-285 SDQSWTAYV
+285 SDQSWTANV
-294 GTRNYEKIFTD
+294 GTRNYERIFTD

-320 VFATGSVVG
+320 IFATLSVVG
-329 TFLLGLLFAI
+329 TFLLGLAFAI
-339 TLNDPR
+339 ALNDPR
-345 VRGQRIY
+345 VRGQKIY

-374 YNQDFGLINDV
+374 YNQDFGLINNV

-392 FGGTTTAKIAVLLTN
+392 FGDATTAKIAVLLTN
-407 LWMGFPYMFLVA
+407 LWMGFPYMFLVS

-433 ARIDGASGFA
+433 ARIDGAGGFA

-469 NNFGAIYLLTGG
+469 NNFGAIFLLTGG
-481 GPFNPDNPTAGGTD
+481 GPFSPDNPSAGGTD

-514 FAAAVSVV
+514 FASAVSVV
-522 LFVVTGVIAALQ
+522 LFVITGVIAALQ

>member
-1 MADLLD
+1 MADLRDTID
-7 SSGTGGPTSGPPD
+7 SQKDPD
-20 GPRGIGRLTK
+20 ANRSRFGFTK
-30 AGRDGI
+30 PGRDGI
-36 PALLVKVLFLGVV
+36 PALLVKVLFLGTV

-56 TPALIG
+56 TPALVG
-62 EGSWL
+62 ERSWT
-67 FLAAI
+67 FLVGIWAI
-72 WVITAILVATYA
+72 TVVLVATYA

-108 ILLTAK
+108 IVLTAQ

-135 VGSSVT
+135 VGSSVV
-141 RAEDSP
+141 RSDDSP

-168 VPQDDPDTV
+168 VPQEDPETV
-177 YEGTPEGLETD
+177 FEGTPEGLEED
-188 PEGVTVDNGRVSAVE
+188 PDGVTVDNGRVTAID
-203 GYTVLNI
+203 GFTVLDI
-210 KQISAASDQ
+210 RQISAASDA
-219 LDEIAVPTESGSFI
+219 LDEIAVPTESGNFI

-241 FEGAPTLVYDA
+241 FEGAPTLVYDE

-267 VKQLGDREFFV
+267 AEQQGDREFFV
-278 DDAGKRI
+278 DEEGQRI
-285 SDQSWTAYV
+285 SDQSWTANV
-294 GTRNYEKIFTD
+294 GWSNYERIFTD

-311 FFGIFVWTV
+311 FFNIFVWTV
-320 VFATGSVVG
+320 VFATFSVIG
-329 TFLLGLLFAI
+329 TFLLGLFFAI
-339 TLNDPR
+339 ALNDPR
-345 VRGQRIY
+345 VRGQKVY

-374 YNQDFGLINDV
+374 YNQDFGLINEI
-385 TGLNINW
+385 TGLNVNW
-392 FGGTTTAKIAVLLTN
+392 FGGATTAKIAVLLTN
-407 LWMGFPYMFLVA
+407 LWMGFPYMFLVS
-419 TGALQAIPEDLTEA
+419 TGALQAIPDELKEA
-433 ARIDGASGFA
+433 ATIDGAGGLA
-443 GFRRITFPLLLVTV
+443 GFRRITLPLLLVTV

-469 NNFGAIYLLTGG
+469 NNFGAIFLLTGG
-481 GPFNPDNPTAGGTD
+481 GPFTPDNPTAGGTD

-522 LFVVTGVIAALQ
+522 LFIVTGLIAALQ

>member
-7 SSGTGGPTSGPPD
+7 APDTHSAGGPD
-20 GPRGIGRLTK
+20 GRRRLTRP
-30 AGRDGI
+30 GRDGV
-36 PALLVKVLFLGVV
+36 PALLVRVLFLGVV

-56 TPALIG
+56 TPALVG
-62 EGSWL
+62 EKSWA
-67 FLAAI
+67 FLVAI
-72 WVITAILVATYA
+72 WVITALLVAVYA

-90 AKYLVPG
+90 AKYLLPG

-108 ILLTAK
+108 IALTAK

-141 RAEDSP
+141 RAADSP

-156 GDPASGPFTYFL
+156 GDPTSGPFTYFL
-168 VPQDDPDTV
+168 VPQDDPEKV
-177 YEGTPEGLETD
+177 YEGTPDGLEED
-188 PEGVTVDNGRVSAVE
+188 PDGVTLDNGRVTAVD

-210 KQISAASDQ
+210 KQIAAAADD
-219 LDEIAVPTESGSFI
+219 LDEIAIPTESDSFI

-241 FEGAPTLVYDA
+241 FEGAPTLVYDEG
-252 DADTITDTTSDTVYT
+252 DDTITDTSSDTVYS
-267 VKQLGDREFFV
+267 VKKQGDREYFV
-278 DDAGKRI
+278 DDSGKRI
-285 SDQSWTAYV
+285 SDQSWTANV
-294 GTRNYEKIFTD
+294 GGRNYNTIFTD

-311 FFGIFVWTV
+311 FVSIFIWTFI
-320 VFATGSVVG
+320 FATVSVVS

-345 VRGQRIY
+345 VRGQKVY

-374 YNQDFGLINDV
+374 YNQDFGLINNM

-392 FGGTTTAKIAVLLTN
+392 FGGTTTAKIAVLITN

-433 ARIDGASGFA
+433 ARLDGASGFA

-481 GPFNPDNPTAGGTD
+481 GPFSPDNPTAGGTD

-522 LFVVTGVIAALQ
+522 LFVITGVIAALQ

>member
-7 SSGTGGPTSGPPD
+7 PTDTGSA
-20 GPRGIGRLTK
+20 GPRGRNRFTRP
-30 AGRDGI
+30 GRDGVG
-36 PALLVKVLFLGVV
+36 ALLVKVLLLGIV

-56 TPALIG
+56 TPALVG
-62 EGSWL
+62 EGSWF

-72 WVITAILVATYA
+72 WAITVILVATYA

-97 TLMLALFVVYP
+97 TLMLVLFVVYP
-108 ILLTAK
+108 ILLTAQ

-141 RAEDSP
+141 RADDSP
-147 QYNLTIATD
+147 QYNLTVATD
-156 GDPASGPFTYFL
+156 GDPATGPFTYFL
-168 VPQDDPDTV
+168 VPQDDPETV
-177 YEGTPEGLETD
+177 YEGTAEGLESD
-188 PEGVTVDNGRVSAVE
+188 PEGVSLENGRVTAVE

-210 KQISAASDQ
+210 KQISAVSDD

-241 FEGAPTLVYDA
+241 FEGAPTLVFDE

-267 VKQLGDREFFV
+267 AQQQGDREYFV
-278 DDAGKRI
+278 DESGARL
-285 SDQSWTAYV
+285 SDQSWTANV
-294 GTRNYEKIFTD
+294 GTSNYERIFTD

-311 FFGIFVWTV
+311 FLGIFVWTV
-320 VFATGSVVG
+320 VFATLSVVG

-339 TLNDPR
+339 TLNDSR

-374 YNQDFGLINDV
+374 YNRDFGLVNDL
-385 TGLNINW
+385 TGLDVNW
-392 FGGTTTAKIAVLLTN
+392 FGGATTAKIAVLITN

-433 ARIDGASGFA
+433 ARIDGASGFG

-469 NNFGAIYLLTGG
+469 NNFGAIFLLTGG
-481 GPFNPDNPTAGGTD
+481 GPFSPDNPTAGGTD

-522 LFVVTGVIAALQ
+522 LFVLTGVIAALQ

>member
-1 MADLLD
+1 MADLRD
-7 SSGTGGPTSGPPD
+7 TINSQKDPDADGTSRFG
-20 GPRGIGRLTK
+20 LTK
-30 AGRDGI
+30 PGRDGI

-56 TPALIG
+56 TPALVG
-62 EGSWL
+62 ERSWA
-67 FLAAI
+67 FLVGIWAI
-72 WVITAILVATYA
+72 TVVLVATYA

-108 ILLTAK
+108 IVLTAQ

-135 VGSSVT
+135 VGSSVV
-141 RAEDSP
+141 RSDDSP

-156 GDPASGPFTYFL
+156 GDPASGPFTFFL
-168 VPQDDPDTV
+168 VPQDDPETV
-177 YEGTPEGLETD
+177 FEGTPEGLEED
-188 PEGVTVDNGRVSAVE
+188 PGGVTLDNGRVAAID
-203 GYTVLNI
+203 GFTVLDI
-210 KQISAASDQ
+210 RQVSDASDA
-219 LDEIAVPTESGSFI
+219 LDEIAIPTESGNFI

-241 FEGAPTLVYDA
+241 FEGAPTLVYDE
-252 DADTITDTTSDTVYT
+252 DADTITDTTDDTVYT
-267 VKQLGDREFFV
+267 AEQQGDREFFV
-278 DDAGKRI
+278 DDEGQRL
-285 SDQSWTAYV
+285 SDQSWTANV
-294 GTRNYEKIFTD
+294 GWRNYERIFTD

-311 FFGIFVWTV
+311 FFSIFVWTV
-320 VFATGSVVG
+320 VFATFSVIG
-329 TFLLGLLFAI
+329 TFLLGLFFAI
-339 TLNDPR
+339 ALNDPR
-345 VRGQRIY
+345 VRGQKVY

-374 YNQDFGLINDV
+374 YNQDFGLINDI

-392 FGGTTTAKIAVLLTN
+392 FGGATTAKIAVLLTN
-407 LWMGFPYMFLVA
+407 LWMGFPYMFLVS
-419 TGALQAIPEDLTEA
+419 TGALQAIPEELKEA
-433 ARIDGASGFA
+433 ATIDGAGGLA
-443 GFRRITFPLLLVTV
+443 GFRRITLPLLLVTV

-469 NNFGAIYLLTGG
+469 NNFGAIFLLTGG
-481 GPFNPDNPTAGGTD
+481 GPFTPDNPTAGGTD

-522 LFVVTGVIAALQ
+522 LFVVTGLIAALQ